1 MPPVNTFEKFQTA
14 LQQFRKVSGDML
26 AVTDTYTPELAEK
39 SEACGWWSP
48 KQIIAHEA
56 GWLVELHRR
65 YDLFAAGNV
74 EPIEYDFDTFNA
86 QSVEARAH
94 LDWPGTLSEFRD
106 LIARTISRAESLTA
120 QQAGG
125 IKGYGGWLDA
135 MSEDME
141 THTHQL
147 SEFKKLQG

>member
-1 MPPVNTFEKFQTA
+1 MPPVNIFEKFQTA
-14 LQQFRKVSGDML
+14 LQQFRTVSSAML

-48 KQIIAHEA
+48 KQIIAHES
-56 GWLVELHRR
+56 GWLVEVHRR
-65 YDLFAAGNV
+65 YDLFAAGDI
-74 EPIEYDFDTFNA
+74 EPIEYDFDSFNA

-94 LDWPGTLSEFRD
+94 LDWAGTRGEFRD
-106 LIARTISRAESLTA
+106 LIARTISRAETLTPE
-120 QQAGG
+120 QAGS

-141 THTHQL
+141 MHTHQL
-147 SEFKKLQG
+147 VEFKKLQG